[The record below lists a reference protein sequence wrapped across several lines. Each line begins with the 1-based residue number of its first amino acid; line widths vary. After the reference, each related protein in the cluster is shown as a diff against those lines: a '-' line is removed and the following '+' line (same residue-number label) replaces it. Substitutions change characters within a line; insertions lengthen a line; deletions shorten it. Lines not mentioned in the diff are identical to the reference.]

1 MTLSYK
7 YNGRTF
13 DTSYKPSATV
23 QRLNS
28 SVFFLM
34 RSYTGSFKNSNRTYS
49 VIASGEIVTGFGVQK
64 GHKFTVNF
72 NL

>member
-1 MTLSYK
+1 
-7 YNGRTF
+7 
-13 DTSYKPSATV
+13 
-23 QRLNS
+23 
-28 SVFFLM
+28 M